1 MAIESSPEVLNKLLS
16 KLGAPESYQ
25 VNYELFNEQE
35 NDIFYL
41 MYHII

>member
-35 NDIFYL
+35 NDVYL

>member
-25 VNYELFNEQE
+25 VNYELFIEQE
-35 NDIFYL
+35 NDVLYL
-41 MYHII
+41 MYHIM